1 MFFQNLFVN
10 LQVGL
15 LVSSQTG
22 SGKTLAY
29 SLSISDEILIAKGKD
44 PSTPSGLIITPT
56 RELALQVYQEIQ
68 WLFEKTD
75 LTAVITA
82 VKSVFSNSHCISW

>member
-1 MFFQNLFVN
+1 MYINTLSYLLLSEMLKNDTINKTLNDNINKKGFTKFTDVQNLVIDEKN
-10 LQVGL
+10 VGRDL

-44 PSTPSGLIITPT
+44 PSTPSG
-56 RELALQVYQEIQ
+56 
-68 WLFEKTD
+68 
-75 LTAVITA
+75 
-82 VKSVFSNSHCISW
+82 